1 MGREYQRHVNEPE
14 VPKTEII
21 ESPRADK
28 DEKKCCGDGFK
39 VIVAGCIIFASV
51 IGIGLAV
58 DIYSRR
64 LRSLNHSYV
73 AITDAK
79 ECTDTAKSVLKQGGN
94 AVDATIA
101 GIFCLVVVR
110 PDQIS
115 LAGGG
120 FLLVHRN
127 GKTKTV
133 DLQVTSPN
141 STLVAGKKLSK
152 VGVPGLIT
160 SLWKV
165 HKKYGRL
172 SWSKLVSPAIK
183 LASGGFKI
191 FSSTV
196 YHVNASFSDLPLN
209 IRELFTVNGTLKKT
223 GETIK
228 LPQLAKTLK
237 IIMQNDYTAWSSEF
251 NDILEDLVSTVVS
264 SNNAM
269 SMEDLKLYEAIFRKA
284 YPVKIRDHQV
294 LCSAV
299 PSSGVLLPSVLS
311 ILNELPNRN
320 KTITYEFIIES
331 LKVVF
336 AKKHLLQDPAFD
348 QTAQN
353 ITSKLLSP
361 TFVKEQ
367 ADIILRKLNQTSP
380 DKGNAAKNTVKNAA
394 KNTVTKTSSVKI
406 AAIDRDGEAVSLVM
420 SLGQPFGAKLMTK
433 SGIIMNNLLN
443 DEVLLDGERPV
454 SSMAP
459 TLIFQQKDVTK
470 SYAIVA
476 SADKPGLAAMAQVIM
491 EMLEN
496 NIEAKKAVQT
506 PRVYPDV
513 ESGNLLLEEKRFAK
527 FGLDGITR
535 HLKMRYPDHI
545 AAHNIGA
552 VNIAFKESA
561 STNVIKDK
569 RGFQ

>member
-1 MGREYQRHVNEPE
+1 MGREYQRHVDEPE

-21 ESPRADK
+21 ESPKADK

-51 IGIGLAV
+51 VGIGLAV

-141 STLVAGKKLSK
+141 GTLVAGKKLSE

-172 SWSKLVSPAIK
+172 SWSDLVSPAIK

-191 FSSTV
+191 SSSTA
-196 YHVNASFSDLPLN
+196 YHVNASLSDLPLN
-209 IRELFTVNGTLKKT
+209 MRELFTVNGTLKKT

-237 IIMQNDYTAWSSEF
+237 VIRQNDYTAWSSEF
-251 NDILEDLVSTVVS
+251 NDILEDLVSLVVS

-269 SMEDLKLYEAIFRKA
+269 SMEDLKSYDAIFRKA
-284 YPVKIRDHQV
+284 YPVKIKGHQV

-299 PSSGVLLPSVLS
+299 PSSGVLLASVLS

-336 AKKHLLQDPAFD
+336 AEKHLLRDPAFD

-367 ADIILRKLNQTSP
+367 AEIILRKLNQTSR
-380 DKGNAAKNTVKNAA
+380 DKDVKNTA
-394 KNTVTKTSSVKI
+394 KNTVTKASSVKI
-406 AAIDRDGEAVSLVM
+406 AVIDRDGEAVSLVM
-420 SLGQPFGAKLMTK
+420 SLGQAFGAKLMTK
-433 SGIIMNNLLN
+433 SGIIMNNLLKG
-443 DEVLLDGERPV
+443 EVLLNGERPV

-459 TLIFQQKDVTK
+459 TLIFQRKKDVTK

-476 SADKPGLAAMAQVIM
+476 SPDEQGLAAMAQVIM
-491 EMLEN
+491 EMLGN
-496 NIEAKKAVQT
+496 NIEAEKAVQT

-513 ESGNLLLEEKRFAK
+513 ESGNLLIEEKRFAK
-527 FGLDGITR
+527 LGLDGITR

-545 AAHNIGA
+545 AADNIGV
-552 VNIAFKESA
+552 VNIAFKEKA
-561 STNVIKDK
+561 STNAIKDK